1 MTNEQ
6 REQLLFDCLPKGDHR
21 EQVLIDAMRY
31 SLEAGGKRVR
41 PRLVYEFAA
50 LCGGSDE
57 AAAPFACAAT
67 LPISTERVLPASSI
81 EYVL

>member
-41 PRLVYEFAA
+41 PSRL
-50 LCGGSDE
+50 S
-57 AAAPFACAAT
+57 AAAAT
-67 LPISTERVLPASSI
+67 RRRLRSPARSR
-81 EYVL
+81 

>member
-31 SLEAGGKRVR
+31 SRGRDDPHLFADTRR
-41 PRLVYEFAA
+41 PA
-50 LCGGSDE
+50 LHG
-57 AAAPFACAAT
+57 
-67 LPISTERVLPASSI
+67 R
-81 EYVL
+81 